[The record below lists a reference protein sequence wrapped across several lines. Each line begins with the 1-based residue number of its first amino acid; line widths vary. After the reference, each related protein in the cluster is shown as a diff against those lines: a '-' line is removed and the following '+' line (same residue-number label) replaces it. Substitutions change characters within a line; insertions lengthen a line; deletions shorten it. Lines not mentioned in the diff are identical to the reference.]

1 MRLIIEHTGER
12 AGQRAA
18 RRIANR
24 IREHQAHT
32 DWSFMPDGTIRKIIL
47 FLGVFLLFP
56 AMFRAQDRHIVL
68 WDNTSAP
75 TSNDLT
81 GDEVEMKPGQWTNT
95 QTAEMWIYQAGA
107 NATGQGIVFFPGGG
121 YANLSV
127 GNGHKTAEW
136 FAKNGITAAVVKY
149 RLPNGHSEVPRED
162 ADEALR
168 VMRSLAPELHIDP
181 DKIGVSGTSAGG
193 HLAASVG
200 TLSPQRPSFMILFYP
215 VISADT
221 DKRHRGSFEQLL
233 GKKHCDTPQFQELSL
248 EKKVDVQ
255 TPPTL
260 LFHCDDDKVVPAVN
274 SVLFY
279 KQLKTY
285 GIKSS
290 LHIYPSGGHGW
301 GMSSCFRYYDD
312 WQKSVLDWLSTL

>member
-1 MRLIIEHTGER
+1 M
-12 AGQRAA
+12 
-18 RRIANR
+18 
-24 IREHQAHT
+24 
-32 DWSFMPDGTIRKIIL
+32 
-47 FLGVFLLFP
+47 
-56 AMFRAQDRHIVL
+56 
-68 WDNTSAP
+68 
-75 TSNDLT
+75 
-81 GDEVEMKPGQWTNT
+81 
-95 QTAEMWIYQAGA
+95 
-107 NATGQGIVFFPGGG
+107 
-121 YANLSV
+121 
-127 GNGHKTAEW
+127 
-136 FAKNGITAAVVKY
+136 
-149 RLPNGHSEVPRED
+149 
-162 ADEALR
+162 
-168 VMRSLAPELHIDP
+168 MRSLAPELHIDP

-233 GKKHCDTPQFQELSL
+233 GKKHCDTPQSQELSL

-279 KQLKTY
+279 KQLKTC